1 MGVVYLARRRHRTV
15 AVKVLRVDLA
25 SSDAFRTRFERE
37 IAAARRITGQGVPAL
52 LDADARA
59 VRPWFA
65 TEFVPGE
72 TLEAFVA
79 EHGALDGPA
88 LRAFA
93 VGVADALATIAQA
106 GLVHRDLKPTNVLL
120 TREGLTVLDLGVA
133 LDLEAVPLTRTG
145 QRVGTRR
152 WMAPEQVRGDRA
164 TPATDVFA
172 WGVMVA
178 YAASGGSPFGDD
190 DTDTVLH
197 RVMHVEPVLSALDP
211 TLRPVVRQALAKE
224 PAARP
229 SIEHVLHVLLRAP
242 ADSSADRLH
251 ERARA
256 VVAQLWPGDRV
267 LTTLAIP
274 RLPRSRRRIAGAAG
288 IAAAAAVAL
297 VIVVPGADS
306 SHAHGSRR
314 AASTASTAT
323 TVATTALPTT
333 TATPTTT
340 TTTTAPSTSTTVD
353 EAGALARAQDSVKRA
368 GLVPVTAAPFNGT
381 SRLDVVIAQNPTVA
395 FGAFRAYFFV
405 GGTPVGTY
413 PAISSDDSRT
423 LNLAAVGHDTITLTW
438 SIYRPNDVGCC
449 PTGGTAKVRFGWDG
463 SKVVPLDPIPP

>member
-1 MGVVYLARRRHRTV
+1 VAQLERLRRGDPRRVGPYRVRARIGAGGMGVVYLARRRHRTV

-152 WMAPEQVRGDRA
+152 WMAPEQVRGTARHRQR
-164 TPATDVFA
+164 TCSR
-172 WGVMVA
+172 G
-178 YAASGGSPFGDD
+178 ASWSR
-190 DTDTVLH
+190 T
-197 RVMHVEPVLSALDP
+197 
-211 TLRPVVRQALAKE
+211 RP
-224 PAARP
+224 
-229 SIEHVLHVLLRAP
+229 
-242 ADSSADRLH
+242 
-251 ERARA
+251 
-256 VVAQLWPGDRV
+256 
-267 LTTLAIP
+267 
-274 RLPRSRRRIAGAAG
+274 
-288 IAAAAAVAL
+288 AVAL
-297 VIVVPGADS
+297 RS
-306 SHAHGSRR
+306 
-314 AASTASTAT
+314 AT
-323 TVATTALPTT
+323 T
-333 TATPTTT
+333 TPT
-340 TTTTAPSTSTTVD
+340 P
-353 EAGALARAQDSVKRA
+353 
-368 GLVPVTAAPFNGT
+368 
-381 SRLDVVIAQNPTVA
+381 
-395 FGAFRAYFFV
+395 
-405 GGTPVGTY
+405 
-413 PAISSDDSRT
+413 
-423 LNLAAVGHDTITLTW
+423 
-438 SIYRPNDVGCC
+438 CC
-449 PTGGTAKVRFGWDG
+449 TG
-463 SKVVPLDPIPP
+463 